1 MTSQSV
7 LRGLKK
13 KMDGVD
19 RSTGLVI
26 TRSDHATCTA
36 VNRRRRGYGFLGG
49 KQSEVS
55 DAEGLGS
62 NPFDSRTFEPET
74 SYPVGASNC

>member
-1 MTSQSV
+1 MRTQK
-7 LRGLKK
+7 R
-13 KMDGVD
+13 MDRID

-26 TRSDHATCTA
+26 TRSDHPTCTA
-36 VNRRRRGYGFLGG
+36 VNRRRRAYDSLGG

-55 DAEGLGS
+55 DAQGLGS

-74 SYPVGASNC
+74 SHPVGASNY